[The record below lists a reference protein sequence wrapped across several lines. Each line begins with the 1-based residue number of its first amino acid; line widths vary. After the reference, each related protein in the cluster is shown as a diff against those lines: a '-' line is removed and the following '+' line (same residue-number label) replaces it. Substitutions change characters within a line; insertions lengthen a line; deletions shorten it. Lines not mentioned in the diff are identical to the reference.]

1 MTLKDKNL
9 VCIVGPTAVG
19 KTKLCI
25 DIAQA
30 LNSEIVSA
38 DSRQVYQEMSIGTA
52 KPTSEELDCAKHHF
66 IGSHNIHDDFSAGQY
81 EKECLELLT
90 ELFKN
95 HRTVI
100 LTGGSGLYINAL
112 LYGLSDIPEVA
123 DEIREGL
130 NKRMLSDGMVPILKE
145 LEQVDPEYY
154 AVVDKANPHRV
165 LRGLEVFQ
173 STGQKFSSYREGKTV
188 DRPFNILKI
197 GLERPREEL
206 YGRINK
212 RVDFMIEMGL
222 VDEVKKL
229 NGFKHKQALQT
240 VGYKEIFDYLDGDF
254 NLEDAIDIIKRNTRR
269 YAKRQLT
276 WFKRDDGIRW
286 FHPDDKKDILTY
298 IRSENIK

>member
-25 DIAQA
+25 DIAQE
-30 LNSEIVSA
+30 LNSEIISA

-52 KPTSEELDCAKHHF
+52 KPTPEELAHVKHHF
-66 IGSHNIHDDFSAGQY
+66 IGIHIIQDDFSAGQY
-81 EKECLELLT
+81 EKEGLELLT
-90 ELFKN
+90 ELFKKYE
-95 HRTVI
+95 TVI

-112 LYGLSDIPEVA
+112 LHGLSDIPEVT
-123 DEIREGL
+123 DGIREGL
-130 NKRMLSDGMVPILKE
+130 NQRLQSHGLASILEE

-173 STGQKFSSYREGKTV
+173 ATGQKFSGYRVGRTV
-188 DRPFNILKI
+188 DRPFNIVKI

-206 YGRINK
+206 YERINK
-212 RVDFMIEMGL
+212 RVDIMFEMGL

-229 NGFKHKQALQT
+229 IGFKHMQALQT

-254 NLEDAIDIIKRNTRR
+254 TLEEAIDLVKRNSRR

-276 WFKRDDGIRW
+276 WFKRDDEIKW
-286 FHPDDKKDILTY
+286 FHPDNKNDILTY
-298 IRSENIK
+298 IRSKSIN